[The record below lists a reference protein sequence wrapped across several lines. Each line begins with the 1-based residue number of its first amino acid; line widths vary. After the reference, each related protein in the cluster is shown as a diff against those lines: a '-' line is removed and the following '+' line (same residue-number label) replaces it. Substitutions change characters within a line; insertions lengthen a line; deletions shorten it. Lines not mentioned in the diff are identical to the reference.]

1 VHEDGTGD
9 FYVYEGANVEA
20 ILHTTWGAF
29 TYRVTHKILYDG
41 VDQPVRLIDK
51 DGQVAYY
58 ELDVVGNVRRLRGPG
73 GTDLGGYRYTAFGK
87 QVEASAGIEQP
98 LRWQGRLYTAL
109 AGGMY
114 DVRARQWSPQ
124 LGVFLSADEFQYLT
138 TRGTL
143 WSWPGQNPVRWRD
156 ASGRAPGDPYD
167 SSWDAAR
174 AALHDVYVLG
184 QSNETYLDNESG
196 GLIYQ
201 MPNGKFSYTPPVQG
215 DEKEAGIWPNRPSP
229 FHVQVWDALPA
240 CGGNQVVGD
249 YHTHS
254 YYSPSGNSAEFFS
267 SSFNLRSGQPGDI
280 EVSMLDAVWRRLPS
294 TFTSYLGTPKGR
306 MGLFQPFTDIIFY
319 TEPGYLQ

>member
-1 VHEDGTGD
+1 
-9 FYVYEGANVEA
+9 
-20 ILHTTWGAF
+20 
-29 TYRVTHKILYDG
+29 
-41 VDQPVRLIDK
+41 
-51 DGQVAYY
+51 
-58 ELDVVGNVRRLRGPG
+58 
-73 GTDLGGYRYTAFGK
+73 
-87 QVEASAGIEQP
+87 
-98 LRWQGRLYTAL
+98 
-109 AGGMY
+109 
-114 DVRARQWSPQ
+114 
-124 LGVFLSADEFQYLT
+124 
-138 TRGTL
+138 
-143 WSWPGQNPVRWRD
+143 VRWRD

-254 YYSPSGNSAEFFS
+254 YYSPFGNSAEFFS
-267 SSFNLRSGQPGDI
+267 SDDI
-280 EVSMLDAVWRRLPS
+280 EGSMLDAVWRRLPY

-306 MGLFQPFTDIIFY
+306 MALFQPFTDIIFD
-319 TEPGYLQ
+319 TEPGYIQ